1 MRRGVSE
8 YVRKGYGGKSAAA
21 KRFEGTART
30 AGSLYGALSALGGGQ
45 PGQFTGT
52 LSRPALQ
59 GRAAR
64 EIIDAV
70 IEAVRPVDGTQDAE
84 ASREAINDSLS
95 DLLDRYP
102 DANLLALTD
111 DQRAL
116 VVETYTAEDV
126 FRRLVLDVGKHIQD
140 TSASASEALAHLAQ
154 IREYIREVVSAS
166 FRDLREAG
174 AQMNAGHVAAIVR
187 SALSKAIEVFELSR
201 K

>member
-1 MRRGVSE
+1 MVG
-8 YVRKGYGGKSAAA
+8 
-21 KRFEGTART
+21 
-30 AGSLYGALSALGGGQ
+30 
-45 PGQFTGT
+45 
-52 LSRPALQ
+52 
-59 GRAAR
+59 
-64 EIIDAV
+64 
-70 IEAVRPVDGTQDAE
+70 
-84 ASREAINDSLS
+84 EAINDSLH
-95 DLLDRYP
+95 LLDRYP

-154 IREYIREVVSAS
+154 IREYIREAV
-166 FRDLREAG
+166 FRFLLEDLREAG